1 MSFSRLLEAPASL
14 PVPQALPWALRL
26 TGRWSPPLQMYVGVD
41 GALES
46 PPPDARPPEGHH
58 RESLPPVPPKVVVG
72 ADLTT

>member
-1 MSFSRLLEAPASL
+1 MSFSERLEALAPL

-26 TGRWSPPLQMYVGVD
+26 TGRWSPPLQMLVGVD

-46 PPPDARPPEGHH
+46 PPPDSRLPEEHH
-58 RESLPPVPPKVVVG
+58 RKNLPPAPPKVDFG

>member
-1 MSFSRLLEAPASL
+1 MSFSERLGALAPL

-26 TGRWSPPLQMYVGVD
+26 TGRWSPPLQMFVGVD

-46 PPPDARPPEGHH
+46 PPPDARPPEERR
-58 RESLPPVPPKVVVG
+58 RETLPPVPPKVDFG